1 MIIEREK
8 ILDRWSEYIIK
19 ELMEDERKGI
29 GVMKDNF
36 PGPTNVDNKYT
47 ITEVSRDS
55 QDEILEENG
64 GEP

>member
-1 MIIEREK
+1 
-8 ILDRWSEYIIK
+8 
-19 ELMEDERKGI
+19 MEDERKEI

-47 ITEVSRDS
+47 TAEESRDS
-55 QDEILEENG
+55 QYEILEENG